1 MPSSSSRRIGPDCGG
16 ASGLQTTAR
25 REAAMSA
32 STGRFTGKRAV
43 ITGASS
49 GIGRATALRMAREG
63 GSVAL
68 IARRREGLE
77 ALAAELEPDARVL
90 VLPAD
95 CTDEASI
102 AAAIDRTVATFGGL
116 DIVVS
121 NAGIELLGQDDRV
134 DRLEL
139 TVWRQLLQNN
149 LDGQFL
155 TCKHG
160 IRHLL
165 AAGGGAVV
173 CVGSNCGHLGMATHE
188 PAYSASKGGVFAM
201 MRVMAIDYAREGIR
215 VNMVVPG
222 FIDTPMNEPVMRDAD
237 ELRYWSDQI
246 PIGRAGTAEECA
258 AAILWLASD
267 EASYCIGTAL
277 VVDGGQAA
285 I

>member
-1 MPSSSSRRIGPDCGG
+1 
-16 ASGLQTTAR
+16 
-25 REAAMSA
+25 
-32 STGRFTGKRAV
+32 V
-43 ITGASS
+43 TGASS
-49 GIGRATALRMAREG
+49 GIGRATATRLVREG
-63 GSVAL
+63 ARVAL
-68 IARRREGLE
+68 IARHRER
-77 ALAAELEPDARVL
+77 LAAIAAEIEPDSDAL

-95 CTDEASI
+95 CADEPSI
-102 AAAIDRTVATFGGL
+102 AAAIDTAAATFGGL

-134 DRLEL
+134 DRLDRD
-139 TVWRQLLQNN
+139 VWQRLLRNN

-160 IRHLL
+160 IKHLL
-165 AAGGGAVV
+165 ASGGGAVV
-173 CVGSNCGHLGMATHE
+173 CVGSNTGHLGMATNE
-188 PAYSASKGGVFAM
+188 PAYSASKGGVFAL

-222 FIDTPMNEPVMRDAD
+222 FIDTPMNEPVMRDPE
-237 ELRYWSDQI
+237 ELRYWSEQI
-246 PIGRAGTAEECA
+246 PIGRAGTADECA

-277 VVDGGQAA
+277 VVDGGQSS